1 MNTEIQTVES
11 EIVLKFPTS
20 PEVLEPNAGLYRKQ
34 RGVVVACVTALT
46 VLITAG
52 IVSAVFPKEAKY
64 LFQMTLMV
72 LIISAY
78 KFFPRWKKT
87 VDEVHP
93 ILHVSAKSVAAVSS
107 RNRIE
112 FDWDKLD
119 YIEPSFVDELPALRF
134 GKGDQAFFAPESMP
148 NYAWFN
154 SLVFQLVNTPEEKRE
169 ALLNQP
175 PPPDSEL
182 PPPKEHWRR
191 IPYAKFSDTYGE

>member
-1 MNTEIQTVES
+1 MKTDTRIYDPVTT
-11 EIVLKFPTS
+11 LKFPTS

-34 RGVVVACVTALT
+34 RGVVVACATALGLL
-46 VLITAG
+46 VAAG

-93 ILHVSAKSVAAVSS
+93 ILHVSANSIAAVSS
-107 RNRIE
+107 RNTIE
-112 FDWDKLD
+112 FVWDKLD
-119 YIEPSFVDELPALRF
+119 YIEPWFVDEQPALRF
-134 GKGDQAFFAPESMP
+134 GTGDEAFYAPESMP

-154 SLVFQLVNTPEEKRE
+154 SLVFQLVNTSAENRE
-169 ALLNQP
+169 AILRNSPQP
-175 PPPDSEL
+175 GSEL
-182 PPPKEHWRR
+182 PPPQEHWRR
-191 IPYAKFSDTYGE
+191 IPYVKFGGTYGE